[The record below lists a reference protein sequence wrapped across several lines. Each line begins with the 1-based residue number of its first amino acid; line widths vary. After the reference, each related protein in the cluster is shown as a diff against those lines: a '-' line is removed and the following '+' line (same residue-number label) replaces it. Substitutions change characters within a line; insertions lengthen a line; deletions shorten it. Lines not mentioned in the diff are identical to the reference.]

1 MTHCLRKGLVTL
13 AASLWIMPGGLFASE
28 PFVLTPA
35 TAVQLAMEQ
44 NESLGM
50 ARSDAATAGARVRES
65 RADGLPDLS
74 ARFDYTRNWLLP
86 SILFNDNAVK
96 IGSDN
101 EVAGLLRLSQ
111 PLYTG
116 GQVSGAL
123 QSTRSRVT
131 VAEETER
138 QLRQAF
144 LEYAEKGPEAIV
156 ARVETALYDYLLAEE
171 LLRVRSLALH
181 RARANREQVEALRQ
195 AGRVTRFEWTRADV
209 QVAAAE
215 SDSIESVHNLTLAGL
230 DLKDVVGIELSQE
243 VSVRADFREISVL
256 TSIGSVE
263 EAIERALQRRTERR
277 QVRAL
282 VESNLGDERAARAG
296 TRPRLD
302 LVAVGQMQYQNDTF
316 TGFGDSDEWRR
327 SWSTGLSLQV
337 PLFDG
342 LRTHA
347 RVAQAREARRRIL
360 LQADQLDRTIKHEV
374 QRAWMDVDAAGQR
387 LRAREGSVGQARLGL
402 EDVDARY
409 RTGAGTQL
417 EVLDA
422 QLTLLQAESEYAR
435 ARRDQAVA
443 IVALERAVGALGEDA
458 GI

>member
-138 QLRQAF
+138 QLRQA
-144 LEYAEKGPEAIV
+144 IV

-195 AGRVTRFEWTRADV
+195 AGRVTRFEWTRARRSGGCCRVRLHRERSQSDAGWSGSEGRGRHRT
-209 QVAAAE
+209 VA
-215 SDSIESVHNLTLAGL
+215 G
-230 DLKDVVGIELSQE
+230 GIGPGRFS
-243 VSVRADFREISVL
+243 RNIGADF
-256 TSIGSVE
+256 
-263 EAIERALQRRTERR
+263 
-277 QVRAL
+277 
-282 VESNLGDERAARAG
+282 D
-296 TRPRLD
+296 
-302 LVAVGQMQYQNDTF
+302 
-316 TGFGDSDEWRR
+316 
-327 SWSTGLSLQV
+327 
-337 PLFDG
+337 
-342 LRTHA
+342 
-347 RVAQAREARRRIL
+347 RIC
-360 LQADQLDRTIKHEV
+360 
-374 QRAWMDVDAAGQR
+374 
-387 LRAREGSVGQARLGL
+387 
-402 EDVDARY
+402 
-409 RTGAGTQL
+409 
-417 EVLDA
+417 
-422 QLTLLQAESEYAR
+422 
-435 ARRDQAVA
+435 
-443 IVALERAVGALGEDA
+443 
-458 GI
+458 